1 MKHIL
6 LAFLLAASSGLSTAR
21 EVVTVVFAFGAGDS
35 VANYG
40 RTLVEEANRNQDR
53 YQFLFDTKP
62 GAGGTIAAQYVAK
75 TPNTILATSAAFFV
89 RPNVYPKD
97 SHSIDQ
103 FAGLMIQCTAPM
115 AIGSVKYRSWDEVP
129 KDRDIT
135 FGITGMGATSHL
147 VSMQIQKR
155 FPRLVL
161 VAFKSPSEANT
172 ALAGGHIDMTVG
184 FLSEFSQWTGK
195 NNTIKINS
203 LGVTGRYPAQGVHTL
218 ASQGFEE
225 VENMGNPQQLIVSKS
240 VPETQ
245 QQEWHSILSKA
256 AQTKEVKHAYEVD
269 ACVPTANSFKQTQQL
284 FDTQTQFWRKITAN
298 VKVGS

>member
-21 EVVTVVFAFGAGDS
+21 ELVTVVFAFGAGDS

-40 RTLVEEANRNQDR
+40 RTLVEEANRIQDR
-53 YQFLFDTKP
+53 YQFMFDTKP
-62 GAGGTIAAQYVAK
+62 GAGGTIAAQHVGK

-97 SHSIDQ
+97 SHAIDQ
-103 FAGLMIQCTAPM
+103 YAGLMIQCTAPM
-115 AIGSVKYRSWDEVP
+115 AIGSVKYRTWDEVP
-129 KDRDIT
+129 KDQNVT
-135 FGITGMGATSHL
+135 FGITGLGATSHL

-155 FPRLVL
+155 FPKLILVP
-161 VAFKSPSEANT
+161 FKSPSDANA

-184 FLSEFSQWTGK
+184 FLSEFSQWSGK
-195 NNTIKINS
+195 NNTVKINT
-203 LGVTGRYPAQGVHTL
+203 LGVTGRHAVQGVATL

-225 VENMGNPQQLIVSKS
+225 VENMGNPQQLIVSRS
-240 VPETQ
+240 VPVQQ
-245 QQEWHSILSKA
+245 QQEWNTILTKA
-256 AQTKEVKHAYEVD
+256 ALAQEVKRAYEVD
-269 ACVPTANSFKQTQQL
+269 ACVPAVNSFKQTQQL

-298 VKVGS
+298 VNVQ